1 MKYIITLIIAAL
13 FYSCLGNDK
22 IEKEQIDK
30 FESALGKIETKYL
43 NLLVSDFDSY
53 LSKKYKIENSYLS
66 FKQYLT
72 EVSESSNPDFW
83 KIDKIKLEEIQKTNL
98 LAKYDSIYPDS
109 VWYNNNVINVSYASS
124 NGIINSIALIRKEN
138 QEFNIDSLI
147 NSIKT
152 KPRLEEIEPSYFKIA
167 LESLMQED
175 ALISNYLDAKQ
186 AAGSISKRLIA
197 SGLLYNLS
205 LENEYFAK
213 RIMIIEMNN

>member
-186 AAGSISKRLIA
+186 AAGSISKRLTA
-197 SGLLYNLS
+197 SGLLY
-205 LENEYFAK
+205 
-213 RIMIIEMNN
+213 